1 MSKDYYDD
9 DPLEDYDDDR
19 YLRGLI
25 MAHENSSYAGDEKHY
40 CGFNDYSK
48 FEDVLKSIEES
59 IPQTFS
65 FYKKNHSLPA
75 RKILLDK

>member
-25 MAHENSSYAGDEKHY
+25 MAHENPPYTGDEKHY

-59 IPQTFS
+59 IEDGTA
-65 FYKKNHSLPA
+65 YLGKKKKSKKHKKM
-75 RKILLDK
+75 R